1 MTPGESERLKVLEMI
16 GEGKISAEEGARLL
30 GTLTD
35 KPTRSATASQTQP
48 LTGKG
53 RWFRVRVTN
62 SQTGATKASVNIP
75 VSLMSWGMNIG
86 AQFAP
91 EVANFKIDELLDM
104 LDAGYQGKLVDV
116 LDEEDGE
123 HVEIFVE

>member
-1 MTPGESERLKVLEMI
+1 MTPSESERLKVLEMI
-16 GEGKISAEEGARLL
+16 GEGKISVEEGTRLL

-35 KPTRSATASQTQP
+35 KPSRSASVSPAQP

-91 EVANFKIDELLDM
+91 EVANFKMDELLDM
-104 LDAGYQGKLVDV
+104 LDAGYQGKLIDV
-116 LDEEDGE
+116 LDDEDGE